1 MQMPKGN
8 RTIIKSQTR
17 TPGPG
22 RMLIPCVPIGA
33 AGMPRY
39 DRIRAEKFVEKYA
52 LPKEGRPG
60 QRGNQG
66 ERFALG
72 AKLAEAME
80 QWAVRLDK
88 REEHTARGPTWKAL
102 ITSRATA
109 AGPRSGRAVSVG
121 DPYVEQ
127 LQHSKATRNGELM
140 PGGNAAVQD
149 GKAT

>member
-17 TPGPG
+17 TPGL
-22 RMLIPCVPIGA
+22 RRTLAPCVPASA

-39 DRIRAEKFVEKYA
+39 HRIRAEKFVAQYA
-52 LPKEGRPG
+52 LPKRERPG
-60 QRGNQG
+60 RRGDKG
-66 ERFALG
+66 KLFALG
-72 AKLAEAME
+72 AKFAEALE

-88 REEHTARGPTWKAL
+88 REEHTARGPAWKAV

-109 AGPRSGRAVSVG
+109 AGPGSGRAVSAG
-121 DPYVEQ
+121 DPYSEQ
-127 LQHSKATRNGELM
+127 LRRSKATRNGELM
-140 PGGNAAVQD
+140 PGGNAAAQG